1 MLHEFIKYYK
11 PYKKIVFLVIL
22 GSCVMSVLDLLFPII
37 VRNILNMALPEKN
50 LYDVYFWSGILL
62 SLYLGNSLVIYL
74 INYYGHKMS
83 VFVEKDMR
91 RDLMEH
97 INKMSFK
104 FFDNKKKGQLLAR
117 ATSDLVEIGELV
129 FRGPNDIIV
138 CCISMLGSC
147 LILFHINVPLSFLV
161 AFLLIL
167 KTLHTIFINRKMKQ
181 AFRDNR
187 TKNGE
192 LTAKIE
198 EILSGIRLVKTF
210 ACEKR
215 ELDNIMAKND
225 ESIAVRSKS
234 FKILGYFSASVNFF
248 TNIIN
253 LAVLVFGS
261 YLIINNKMQIS
272 DFVAFLLYIN
282 LFMKPLLRLTVFTEV
297 YQRGMAGFYRFYEI
311 LQMKPEITDKI
322 TAIDNVPIK
331 GNIVI
336 KNLSFAYDNN
346 KFIIKNMNLTIN
358 KGEKIA
364 FVGMTGAG
372 KTTITNLLL
381 RFYDPQEGEILIDGI
396 NIKNFKQTFLRENIG
411 LVQQDVFLFSDS
423 IRHNIT
429 YGKFEASD
437 KEVVMAAKSA
447 LADEFVGKLSYGY
460 NTEIG
465 ERGVKLSGGQKQRLA
480 IARILL
486 KNPPIVILDEATSAL
501 DNTTEKLIQR
511 SMENLVEG
519 RTTIII
525 AHRLSTIKNV
535 DRVFVLKNG
544 QIIEQGNPNKLYE
557 LKGEYYK
564 LCNSIES

>member
-1 MLHEFIKYYK
+1 M
-11 PYKKIVFLVIL
+11 
-22 GSCVMSVLDLLFPII
+22 
-37 VRNILNMALPEKN
+37 
-50 LYDVYFWSGILL
+50 
-62 SLYLGNSLVIYL
+62 
-74 INYYGHKMS
+74 
-83 VFVEKDMR
+83 
-91 RDLMEH
+91 
-97 INKMSFK
+97 
-104 FFDNKKKGQLLAR
+104 AR

-138 CCISMLGSC
+138 CCISMLGSI

-198 EILSGIRLVKTF
+198 EILSGIRLVKAF
-210 ACEKR
+210 ASEKR
-215 ELDNIMAKND
+215 ELDNIIAKND

-253 LAVLVFGS
+253 MAVLVFGS

-311 LQMKPEITDKI
+311 LQMKPDITDKI

-381 RFYDPQEGEILIDGI
+381 RFYDPQE
-396 NIKNFKQTFLRENIG
+396 
-411 LVQQDVFLFSDS
+411 V
-423 IRHNIT
+423 
-429 YGKFEASD
+429 KF
-437 KEVVMAAKSA
+437 
-447 LADEFVGKLSYGY
+447 
-460 NTEIG
+460 
-465 ERGVKLSGGQKQRLA
+465 
-480 IARILL
+480 
-486 KNPPIVILDEATSAL
+486 
-501 DNTTEKLIQR
+501 
-511 SMENLVEG
+511 
-519 RTTIII
+519 
-525 AHRLSTIKNV
+525 
-535 DRVFVLKNG
+535 
-544 QIIEQGNPNKLYE
+544 
-557 LKGEYYK
+557 
-564 LCNSIES
+564 

>member
-423 IRHNIT
+423 IRYNIT

>member
-22 GSCVMSVLDLLFPII
+22 GSCIMSVLDLLFPII

-62 SLYLGNSLVIYL
+62 SLYLGNSLVIYFV
-74 INYYGHKMS
+74 NYYGHKMS

-91 RDLMEH
+91 RDLIEH

-138 CCISMLGSC
+138 CCISMLGSI
-147 LILFHINVPLSFLV
+147 LILFHINVSLSFLV

-198 EILSGIRLVKTF
+198 EILSGIRLVKAF
-210 ACEKR
+210 ASEKR

-253 LAVLVFGS
+253 VAVLVFGS

-311 LQMKPEITDKI
+311 LQMNPEITDKI

-437 KEVVMAAKSA
+437 EEVVRAAKSA
-447 LADEFVGKLSYGY
+447 LADEFVGKLSAGY